1 MAKLI
6 LIRHGHTNF
15 NIPGQ
20 KERLRGWLD
29 IPLSSQGLAEAEE
42 TARIVADF
50 GAKTIYSSDLTRA
63 LQTAEIISRTVNA
76 PITPT
81 PELRPWNLG
90 AFAGQLIHELIPF
103 LLLLNQQPDTV
114 APGGESWNQ
123 FYERYSKRLFALMDL
138 AHQSDKNIAAVAH
151 VRNFL
156 TAPTI
161 VLGGDKNKVPVKGGP
176 KTGSVYI
183 IEKSGGTWQ
192 IKTDK
197 LELVTLPDAATTATL
212 YRSEV
217 VSLSH

>member
-6 LIRHGHTNF
+6 LIRHGHTSF

-29 IPLSSQGLAEAEE
+29 IPLSNEGLAEAEE
-42 TARIVADF
+42 TARFLAGFQI
-50 GAKTIYSSDLTRA
+50 KTIYSSDLTRA
-63 LQTAEIISRTVNA
+63 LQTAQVLSRVVDA

-90 AFAGQLIHELIPF
+90 AFAGQLIHELLPF
-103 LLLLNQQPDTV
+103 LVLLNQQPDTV

-123 FYERYSKRLFALMDL
+123 FYDRYSARLLALMEL
-138 AHQSDKNIAAVAH
+138 AHESDEHIAAVAH

-161 VLGGDKNKVPVKGGP
+161 VLGGDRHQVPVKGGP

-183 IEKSGGTWQ
+183 IEKSGDKWR
-192 IKTDK
+192 IRTDK
-197 LELVTLPDAATTATL
+197 LEPVTLSHSAAE
-212 YRSEV
+212 REV
-217 VSLSH
+217 ALA